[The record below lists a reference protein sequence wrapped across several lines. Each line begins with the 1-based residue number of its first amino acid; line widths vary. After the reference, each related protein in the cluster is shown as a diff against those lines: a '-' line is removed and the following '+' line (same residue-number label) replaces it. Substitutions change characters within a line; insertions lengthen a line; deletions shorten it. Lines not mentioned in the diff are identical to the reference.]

1 LIFLRRTLLAGLV
14 AGLVAGAFA
23 TALQSLRVTPLILAA
38 GVYESAA
45 PGAHEHDAGDTAWE
59 PADGLER
66 TAFTLLANVVIGCGF
81 GLLLAGGFAWR
92 EAVSGQSISGRTGL
106 MWGLAGFATFSLAP
120 SLGLPPAPPGSLEA
134 DLAARQTW
142 WLITA
147 IATGVGLGLAA
158 YARSWALRAA
168 SLPIVALPH
177 IWGAPLAAGGT
188 ASVPAELATQFALF
202 SILTAA
208 AFWALLGTVDGWLYN
223 RLTPK
228 LPAPGSTMRSRSSGA
243 RSRSS

>member
-1 LIFLRRTLLAGLV
+1 LIALRRTLLAGLI

-38 GVYESAA
+38 EVYESAA
-45 PGAHEHDAGDTAWE
+45 PAHEHDAGDTAWE
-59 PADGLER
+59 PSDGLER

-92 EAVSGQSISGRTGL
+92 EAVSGQSVSARTGL

-120 SLGLPPAPPGSLEA
+120 SLGLPPAPPGSVEA

-142 WLITA
+142 WLLTV
-147 IATGVGLGLAA
+147 IATVVGLGLAV
-158 YARSWALRAA
+158 YARSWALRAV

-188 ASVPAELATQFALF
+188 ASVPAELATQFALA

-208 AFWALLGTVDGWLYN
+208 AFWALLGTVDGWLYH

-228 LPAPGSTMRSRSSGA
+228 LPAPGSAMRSRSSGA
-243 RSRSS
+243 RSPSS

>member
-1 LIFLRRTLLAGLV
+1 LIFLRRTLLAGLI
-14 AGLVAGAFA
+14 AGLAAGAFA
-23 TALQSLRVTPLILAA
+23 TALQSLRVTPLILTAE
-38 GVYESAA
+38 VYESAA
-45 PGAHEHDAGDTAWE
+45 PAHEHNAVDAAWE

-92 EAVSGQSISGRTGL
+92 EAVTGQGVSARAGL

-142 WLITA
+142 WLLTVF
-147 IATGVGLGLAA
+147 ATGVGLGLAV
-158 YARSWALRAA
+158 YARTWVLRAA
-168 SLPIVALPH
+168 SVPIVALPH
-177 IWGAPLAAGGT
+177 IWGAPFAAGGA
-188 ASVPAELATQFALF
+188 ASVPAELATQFALA
-202 SILTAA
+202 SIVTAGV
-208 AFWALLGTVDGWLYN
+208 FWAVLGTVDGWLYH

-228 LPAPGSTMRSRSSGA
+228 LPAPSNRV
-243 RSRSS
+243 